1 MPSTVQAFSSQ
12 LEHLQKLLGKAEGK
26 AWFWGKGDHLRTITT
41 LKYNSQG
48 KKRYTEKSDLSKISY
63 LISYLILHIR
73 CAELFFDPTLI
84 QPSRYP
90 DITYLLAQRK
100 VRVK

>member
-26 AWFWGKGDHLRTITT
+26 AWFLGKGDHLSTITT

-63 LISYLILHIR
+63 LISYLVLHIR

-90 DITYLLAQRK
+90 DITYLLAQKK
-100 VRVK
+100 VRLK